1 MADPQ
6 HPLVTLLPSGKQFI
20 SAPHSSVLE
29 SGLRAGIALPYRCSN
44 GSCGECRAR
53 IVTGKVEATAFHD
66 YTLTAAEKSAGVVL
80 LCSHKALTPIDIEVT
95 EAGNAED
102 IPLQQLNT
110 RICHAETIDDVLV
123 IRLKI
128 LRGKALWFLAG
139 QYANIHIPGCTP
151 QLLPIATCPCEAGTL
166 EFHISAEHTEL
177 QQAIVQLPKRERITV
192 EGPHGRFAVDDNT
205 LTRFHHVF
213 VTVDTNFA
221 VAKPMIEHIM
231 ATETDP
237 DCSLLWVASNHYRHN
252 LCRSWADAFDWF
264 SYQPLSD
271 KTGLNSAIT
280 ALQQQSTQPL
290 KLYLSA
296 GTQNEWRSQL
306 AGLDRTEL
314 LTDYTAN

>member
-20 SAPHSSVLE
+20 SDAHSSVLE
-29 SGLRAGIALPYRCSN
+29 SGLRAGVALPYRCSN

-53 IVTGKVEATAFHD
+53 IVAGKVEATAFHD

-80 LCSHKALTPIDIEVT
+80 LCSHKALTPIEIEVT

-110 RICHAETIDDVLV
+110 RLCHTETIDDMLV
-123 IRLKI
+123 IRLRI

-139 QYANIHIPGCTP
+139 QYASIHIPGCKP
-151 QLLPIATCPCEAGTL
+151 HLLPIATCPCEAGTL
-166 EFHISAEHTEL
+166 EFHVSAEHKEL

-192 EGPHGRFAVDDNT
+192 EGPHGHFAVDDNT

-213 VTVDTNFA
+213 VTVDANFA

-237 DCSLLWVASNHYRHN
+237 HCSLLWVASNHYRHN

-264 SYQPLSD
+264 SYQPLTD
-271 KTGLNSAIT
+271 KTGLNRAIT
-280 ALQQQSTQPL
+280 AVQRQSAQPL
-290 KLYLSA
+290 KIYLSA
-296 GTQNEWRSQL
+296 STQGEWYSQL

-314 LTDYTAN
+314 LTDYTAI